1 MKKLVLFFV
10 ATVLP
15 VLGFAQQDSLPEDI
29 VQNSDRDP
37 AATAADKKDPTPV
50 AQKARY
56 RLYSGGQDEQDLQ
69 VQANLPQPQRYA
81 DGQAPVIKTSGE
93 E

>member
-1 MKKLVLFFV
+1 MKKLVLGFF
-10 ATVLP
+10 ALLLPLLAIAQDTLPDETV
-15 VLGFAQQDSLPEDI
+15 SEM
-29 VQNSDRDP
+29 DRDP
-37 AATAADKKDPTPV
+37 AAVADKKDSTPV

-69 VQANLPQPQRYA
+69 VQTNLPQPQRYS
-81 DGQAPVIKTSGE
+81 DGQAPVVVKTSGE